1 MRVTHLLN
9 KPLTFSCR
17 SCNSL
22 LDFQFATGGMKAPKV
37 AAPEKPQESATTTS
51 TGTSSGSKPAYA
63 KVEPPDVEVL
73 GRSSWT
79 LLHSIAATYPE
90 TPSNK
95 QQADM
100 KQFLKLFGNFYPC
113 WFCADDFEKYMAK
126 KEPVTDT
133 QDNLGRWLCDA
144 HNEVNEKLGK
154 PKFDCNLW
162 KKRWKDGWE

>member
-1 MRVTHLLN
+1 MSKR
-9 KPLTFSCR
+9 LTTRCR
-17 SCNSL
+17 SCNTL
-22 LDFQFATGGMKAPKV
+22 LDFQFATGGMKNVSK
-37 AAPEKPQESATTTS
+37 AATS
-51 TGTSSGSKPAYA
+51 HGAVQAASEAKQTLKDSTSLYA
-63 KVEPPDVEVL
+63 KIDPPDVERL

-90 TPSNK
+90 NPSSK

-113 WFCADDFEKYMAK
+113 WFCAEDFDKYMK
-126 KEPVTDT
+126 KNEPVTDT
-133 QDNLGRWLCDA
+133 QDHLGKWLCDA